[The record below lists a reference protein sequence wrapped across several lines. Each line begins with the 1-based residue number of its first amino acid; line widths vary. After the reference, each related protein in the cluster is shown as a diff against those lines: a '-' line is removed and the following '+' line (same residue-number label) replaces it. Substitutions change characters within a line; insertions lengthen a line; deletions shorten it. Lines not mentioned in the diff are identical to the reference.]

1 MLKYIS
7 YLLLLI
13 FLSINIYHYTISYEV
28 IKLEKQNNSLKKEIF
43 SELDKRDQ
51 LQTEWAIIVSPNNL
65 ERLAKKYSE
74 KLKLRPI
81 SGDQITII
89 PQNIEEGE

>member
-28 IKLEKQNNSLKKEIF
+28 IKLEKQNNYLKKEIF

-51 LQTEWAIIVSPNNL
+51 LQTEWAIIVSPDNL
-65 ERLAKKYSE
+65 ERLAKKY
-74 KLKLRPI
+74 LDRLRLRPI